1 MSCFF
6 VTGTDSGVGKTVV
19 SRAIIQAMQQ
29 QHCQIVGY
37 KPVACN
43 SHSFSYFNQI
53 NEENEQNADVL
64 TLLESTQQAVNYQD
78 INSYTLHAG
87 QEPGIIDLLSQC
99 QSIDINKINRDLDVL
114 ASRFESVLVEGSF
127 GWKTPITQQL
137 FFSDWVM
144 QRKMP
149 VVLVV
154 GIKEG
159 CINHALLTA
168 ESIVQ
173 CGVTLLGW
181 VANRINP
188 GISNYPAIIEL
199 LMKKLNAPLLGQIPY
214 LHHPESKDLAHF
226 ITNHERLNY
235 CRTVIS

>member
-29 QHCQIVGY
+29 KQCQIVGF
-37 KPVACN
+37 KPIACN
-43 SHSFSYFNQI
+43 SHSFSYFNQAPQPS
-53 NEENEQNADVL
+53 EQNADVL
-64 TLLESTQQAVNYQD
+64 ILLDSTKQKVSYQD
-78 INSYTLHAG
+78 INSYTLNAG
-87 QEPGIIDLLSQC
+87 QEPGIVDLLSQC
-99 QSIDINKINRDLDVL
+99 QSIDINKINHDLDIL
-114 ASRFESVLVEGSF
+114 MERFESVLVEGSF

-137 FFSDWVM
+137 FFSDWIV

-168 ESIVQ
+168 EAIANS
-173 CGVTLLGW
+173 GVNLLGW

-199 LMKKLNAPLLGQIPY
+199 LLQHLNAPLLGQIPY
-214 LHHPESKDLAHF
+214 LHHPESKELAHF
-226 ITNHERLNY
+226 MTNIDRLMY
-235 CRTVIS
+235 CRTVR

>member
-37 KPVACN
+37 KPIACN
-43 SHSFSYFNQI
+43 SHAVSYFNQSPQPS
-53 NEENEQNADVL
+53 EQNADVL
-64 TLLESTQQAVNYQD
+64 TLLDSTQQDVGYQD

-87 QEPGIIDLLSQC
+87 LEPGIVDLLSQC
-99 QSIDINKINRDLDVL
+99 QSIDINKINHDLDAL
-114 ASRFESVLVEGSF
+114 ASRYETVLVEGSF
-127 GWKTPITQQL
+127 GWKTPITQQQ
-137 FFSDWVM
+137 FFSDWVVE
-144 QRKMP
+144 RKMP

-168 ESIVQ
+168 ESIAKS
-173 CGVTLLGW
+173 GVTLLGW

-199 LMKKLNAPLLGQIPY
+199 LLQKLNAPLLGQIPY

-226 ITNHERLNY
+226 ITNLERLNY
-235 CRTVIS
+235 CRTIIS